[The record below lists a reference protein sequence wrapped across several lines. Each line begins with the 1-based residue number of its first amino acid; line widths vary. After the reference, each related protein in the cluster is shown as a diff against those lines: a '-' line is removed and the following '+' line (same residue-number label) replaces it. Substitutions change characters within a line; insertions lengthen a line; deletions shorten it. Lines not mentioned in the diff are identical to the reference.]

1 MQIAFLIYE
10 GLTALDIIGPYEV
23 FNQIPGVDVRFV
35 AKQPGS
41 IRVDSGAFSIGV
53 DHKLADV
60 PRPDVFVVP
69 GGIAGTFAAA
79 KDPEILGWV
88 REAHAGSRYS
98 TSVCTGSL
106 ILGAAGLLKDSNA
119 TTHWAAKALL
129 EQTGATYTEQRIAVA
144 DKIITAAAKKADFT
158 RIDLG
163 RRVRELRTEHGW
175 SLDDA
180 SSRSGL
186 SPSSLYKIEKNKMS
200 PTFDALK
207 KLANGFELSR
217 NPADGRPW
225 TVVVD
230 RLRRVEHR
238 SNLLAQRSTYLSY

>member
-23 FNQIPGVDVRFV
+23 LNQIPGVDVRFV

-79 KDPEILGWV
+79 KDPEILDWV
-88 REAHAGSRYS
+88 REAHASSRYS

-119 TTHWAAKALL
+119 TTHWAAKTLL
-129 EQTGATYTEQRIAVA
+129 EQTGATYTEQRIVVS
-144 DKIITAAAKKADFT
+144 DKIVTAAGVSAGIDMALYVMGKLVGPELAKLAQ
-158 RIDLG
+158 
-163 RRVRELRTEHGW
+163 
-175 SLDDA
+175 
-180 SSRSGL
+180 L
-186 SPSSLYKIEKNKMS
+186 SIEYD
-200 PTFDALK
+200 PEPPFDAGSPAKAGEAIVQRALEDFAK
-207 KLANGFELSR
+207 EL
-217 NPADGRPW
+217 
-225 TVVVD
+225 
-230 RLRRVEHR
+230 
-238 SNLLAQRSTYLSY
+238 